1 MTYDVSQWLAEIK
14 ALKQQLATASQE
26 SEQAHASAA
35 NWRQLYETEAQQRR
49 SESRLAQQTIDQLK
63 QQIQQFQSRFSPTV
77 QTGAAQA
84 DAAQA
89 DAATEELWVA
99 EFWAEVEQLP
109 LSELREKLVAALV
122 DRDRLLQSLQ
132 SEQANHAQTRKSLTT
147 ALGDAIDLL
156 SKQPAHE
163 ET

>member
-35 NWRQLYETEAQQRR
+35 NWRQLYETEQSAATPIGIPSSSADDRPT
-49 SESRLAQQTIDQLK
+49 E

-84 DAAQA
+84 DAA
-89 DAATEELWVA
+89 TEELWVA
-99 EFWAEVEQLP
+99 EFWAEGWSSYLCQNY
-109 LSELREKLVAALV
+109 A
-122 DRDRLLQSLQ
+122 
-132 SEQANHAQTRKSLTT
+132 KSW
-147 ALGDAIDLL
+147 
-156 SKQPAHE
+156 
-163 ET
+163 